1 MDISGF
7 TDPAAQEETVLSSLR
22 KEYGEN
28 FAQNI
33 YKIYL
38 RGNCSLT
45 PEGLHALGARL
56 SDSLYFCK
64 LRDQT
69 APQEDWEALSQE
81 TS

>member
-1 MDISGF
+1 MEASFRPICRRIYAAAPVDISGF

-38 RGNCSLT
+38 RETAALPRKGST
-45 PEGLHALGARL
+45 PWGPGFPIRCISA
-56 SDSLYFCK
+56 S
-64 LRDQT
+64 
-69 APQEDWEALSQE
+69 
-81 TS
+81 